1 MSALAATLTLLWAL
15 QEPATATV
23 GQPACERTDNACK
36 ARVFVTK
43 AATAEPAKR
52 ARYLYSA
59 SRSYLALFAQTGN
72 IQDLCSARRKFD
84 QSVAVSDQTATQR
97 ASFEESRPEL
107 ETLEKKHSARCRSSN
122 HRKKAEPIAVTRSTP
137 SATPPMAAESAP
149 SSQGAVPSPAPG
161 PLELLATPSTPDEP
175 IAADAG
181 LLAIP
186 KTAAAEGPA
195 APPTTAL
202 PRRRPTARIAAG
214 ASLLVAGVGF
224 AGGLAASLVARDRMN
239 GAIAAL
245 DATATAQGRELT
257 PGESAMAKDADA
269 RYIRFGHASAAFGT
283 LAGLS
288 LVTGVVLL
296 AVPPA
301 RTTLRARVRPVGAG
315 LHVTF

>member
-107 ETLEKKHSARCRSSN
+107 ETLEKKHSARCRSSSSTST
-122 HRKKAEPIAVTRSTP
+122 RRERVGSRPRST
-137 SATPPMAAESAP
+137 
-149 SSQGAVPSPAPG
+149 GAWARSFG
-161 PLELLATPSTPDEP
+161 
-175 IAADAG
+175 
-181 LLAIP
+181 
-186 KTAAAEGPA
+186 
-195 APPTTAL
+195 
-202 PRRRPTARIAAG
+202 RRPTARI
-214 ASLLVAGVGF
+214 
-224 AGGLAASLVARDRMN
+224 
-239 GAIAAL
+239 
-245 DATATAQGRELT
+245 TGRAKAEL
-257 PGESAMAKDADA
+257 
-269 RYIRFGHASAAFGT
+269 R
-283 LAGLS
+283 
-288 LVTGVVLL
+288 
-296 AVPPA
+296 
-301 RTTLRARVRPVGAG
+301 
-315 LHVTF
+315 